1 MKIAIASGK
10 GGTGKTTLSTNL
22 ALYISQKQKVVLV
35 DLDVEEPNSG
45 LFVSGELFKEEIKY
59 NAVPSWKPA
68 LCTLCGECQD
78 NCVWNAVVKI
88 AKQIM
93 VYPQLCHSCYSCS
106 ELCPANALPMIRHRI
121 GVTKHSI
128 INNNLQFVESKLD
141 IGQEMAVP
149 LISQTIKYINE
160 KFKGQEIKIFD
171 SPPGTSCPVIEVA
184 KNADYIILVTE
195 PTPFGLNDLILSIE
209 TIRELEKP
217 FGVVINR
224 HGIGNDDILNY
235 CKKENIDI
243 LAKIPNK
250 REIAE
255 LYSRG
260 ESLFDKIPEV
270 QIELKKIE
278 DFINDKTKNLQ
289 K

>member
-224 HGIGNDDILNY
+224 HGIGNDDVLNY